1 MGVDGYFPKR
11 LREGNE
17 GDFGGFCWIQADQ
30 RCSTSELKSK
40 LGSKQYE
47 VNEAKVDI
55 TYRVITTK
63 SKAEAV
69 CLIQVEWVCV

>member
-1 MGVDGYFPKR
+1 MGMDRDFPQG

-30 RCSTSELKSK
+30 RCSTSELERK
-40 LGSKQYE
+40 LGSNEYE
-47 VNEAKVDI
+47 MDEEKVGI
-55 TYRVITTK
+55 TYWVITAE
-63 SKAEAV
+63 SKAKAV